1 MSRYRKK
8 WRLVLVDKNEYL
20 AMCAAHEHWAD
31 EQEVYSKYFGEDAY
45 CKCGGYI
52 SDAVRTKCMDCIYLI
67 RRVVVSIA
75 LATFTCAF
83 ALFIGNLIHG

>member
-8 WRLVLVDKNEYL
+8 WRLVLVDKNEYI

-31 EQEVYSKYFGEDAY
+31 EQRVWTNYSSEDAY

-52 SDAVRTKCMDCIYLI
+52 SDAVRTKCMDCIYRI

-75 LATFTCAF
+75 LAVFTCAF
-83 ALFIGNLIHG
+83 AWLGGNLLYG